1 MHEEMHMTHMQFMNT
16 GAREIVSLLDT
27 TSWGRAYVFKEVT
40 RTFRWFAKER
50 GSRQNPCM
58 MHMRKA
64 QHGDVHNTTIFTK
77 ILIKQ
82 LKIPNTNHQTTKKH
96 HLNQP

>member
-58 MHMRKA
+58 IRHNMGMYIVRHYPQTNIIK
-64 QHGDVHNTTIFTK
+64 GVHDI
-77 ILIKQ
+77 
-82 LKIPNTNHQTTKKH
+82 
-96 HLNQP
+96 